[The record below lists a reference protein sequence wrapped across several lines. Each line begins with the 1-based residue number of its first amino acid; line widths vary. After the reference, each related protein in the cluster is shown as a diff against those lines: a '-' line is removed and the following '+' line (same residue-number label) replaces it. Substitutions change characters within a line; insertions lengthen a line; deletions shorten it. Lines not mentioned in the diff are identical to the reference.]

1 MIFSEHGSGGHCKNA
16 SGGLVSK
23 SSLSSPITAFGERAG
38 EELSVT
44 VRAQPLTK
52 RTDATQTQKKG
63 KRVKE

>member
-23 SSLSSPITAFGERAG
+23 SILSSPIIAFGERAG

-44 VRAQPLTK
+44 VPLTK